1 VSEDDRP
8 LTSTVPDDLVGMLD
22 LLAETIVSAL
32 GFGVAVVNISQA
44 DGSMAVVSVAG
55 DASARETLLGSV
67 DTAATWTTLLAAS
80 EPWGRLRFIDHSND
94 AAYVDALS
102 WVPDV
107 EPGEGEDAW
116 HPEDALFAP
125 LTATDGRTLGILSV
139 DLPHDGKRPTAAT
152 CSALEAFAIST
163 ALALEHATLRARA
176 EASERRFRELATRDW
191 LTGVGNRSMLWERAQ
206 RAVEA
211 AGSSLTVVFVDLDSF
226 KVINDRHSHEAG
238 DRVLRAVA
246 QQVRGAVR
254 PEDTVV
260 RWGGD
265 EFLVLAEGLLDE
277 EAGWQLAQRVSA
289 AVSGTVLFGDVPLT
303 VTASVGVAFRH
314 AADTFDADELVR
326 RADSA
331 MYDAKASGPNRC
343 ASHGDTEVPLL
354 RPA

>member
-1 VSEDDRP
+1 MSGEGRP
-8 LTSTVPDDLVGMLD
+8 PASTVPDDLVSMLD

-32 GFGVAVVNISQA
+32 GFGVAVVNIAQA

-55 DASARETLLGSV
+55 DASARATLLGSV
-67 DTAATWTTLLAAS
+67 DSAETWATLLAAS
-80 EPWGRLRFIDHSND
+80 EPWGRLRFIDHCND
-94 AAYVDALS
+94 SAYVDALS

-107 EPGEGEDAW
+107 ETGDGEDAW

-139 DLPHDGKRPTAAT
+139 DLPHDGRRPTAVT

-176 EASERRFRELATRDW
+176 EASEQRFRELATRDW

-206 RAVEA
+206 RAVA
-211 AGSSLTVVFVDLDSF
+211 AATSSLTVVFIDLDFF
-226 KVINDRHSHEAG
+226 KAINDRHSHEAG

-246 QQVRGAVR
+246 ERVRDAVR

-265 EFLVLAEGLLDE
+265 EFLVLAEGPLDE
-277 EAGWQLAQRVSA
+277 EAGWQLAQRVSS

-314 AADTFDADELVR
+314 PTDTFDADELVR
-326 RADSA
+326 RADAA
-331 MYDAKASGPNRC
+331 MYDAKARGRNRC
-343 ASHGDTEVPLL
+343 ASYRDTEVPLR